1 MWIELIPVAGTLG
14 QLKNFTNN
22 EQGEWHE
29 KDDDRDG
36 PCLGVCGR
44 GPGRKRR
51 EWPPEKEK
59 ESVFTG
65 RKLEVFQHGIKK
77 EWGYA
82 APQRDTFLVLHPK
95 QAARQRPA
103 LRRPA
108 FRRA

>member
-1 MWIELIPVAGTLG
+1 MKKTMLAMGLVAAFAVAAGAETAG
-14 QLKNFTNN
+14 
-22 EQGEWHE
+22 
-29 KDDDRDG
+29 
-36 PCLGVCGR
+36 
-44 GPGRKRR
+44 
-51 EWPPEKEK
+51 WPPEKEK

-65 RKLEVFQHGIKK
+65 RKLEVFKHGIKK

-95 QAARQRPA
+95 QAHAERPA